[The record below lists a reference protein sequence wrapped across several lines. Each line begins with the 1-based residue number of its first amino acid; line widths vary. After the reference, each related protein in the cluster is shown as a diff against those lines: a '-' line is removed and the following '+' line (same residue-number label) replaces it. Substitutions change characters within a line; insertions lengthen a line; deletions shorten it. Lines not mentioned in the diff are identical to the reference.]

1 MSGSPELRA
10 LVVEA
15 DPGLREIF
23 ETLLE
28 GWRLR
33 FVWDPWAL
41 SGSVP
46 ADVDLLVIDEDYP
59 QGPDGRTPRWL
70 TALSERLPT
79 IVLRTPPAPLRPNP
93 STLILPKPFPV
104 SFFLAFVDVV
114 RQANAHTARSPE
126 KGS

>member
-1 MSGSPELRA
+1 MSGPPGLRA

-28 GWRLR
+28 GWRVR
-33 FVWDPWAL
+33 FVWDPWAMP
-41 SGSVP
+41 GPVP
-46 ADVDLLVIDEDYP
+46 TDLDLLVIDEDYP
-59 QGPDGRTPRWL
+59 GGPDRRTPEWL
-70 TALSERLPT
+70 KSLSERLPT
-79 IVLRTPPAPLRPNP
+79 IVLRTSPVPFSKNP

-104 SFFLAFVDVV
+104 SFFLAFVDTV
-114 RQANAHTARSPE
+114 RQAKASPARSPE

>member
-1 MSGSPELRA
+1 MSAPLELRA

-28 GWRLR
+28 GWRIR

-41 SGSVP
+41 SGPVP

-59 QGPDGRTPRWL
+59 GGPDGRTPEWL
-70 TALSERLPT
+70 KALSQRFPT
-79 IVLRTPPAPLRPNP
+79 IVFRTEAVAPRLSPA
-93 STLILPKPFPV
+93 TLALPKPFAAG
-104 SFFLAFVDVV
+104 FFLAFADLV
-114 RQANAHTARSPE
+114 RQEKANAARSRE
-126 KGS
+126 TGS

>member
-1 MSGSPELRA
+1 MSGPPGLRA

-28 GWRLR
+28 GWRVR
-33 FVWDPWAL
+33 FVWDPWAM
-41 SGSVP
+41 SGPVP

-59 QGPDGRTPRWL
+59 GGPDGRSPEWL
-70 TALSERLPT
+70 TSLSERLPT
-79 IVLRTPPAPLRPNP
+79 IVLRTPAVPFSTNP

-104 SFFLAFVDVV
+104 AFFLAFAALV
-114 RQANAHTARSPE
+114 RQAKADAAHSPE

>member
-1 MSGSPELRA
+1 MSGPAELRA

-28 GWRLR
+28 GWRLQ

-41 SGSVP
+41 SGPVP

-59 QGPDGRTPRWL
+59 GGPDGKSPGWL
-70 TALSERLPT
+70 KSLSERLPT
-79 IVLRTPPAPLRPNP
+79 IVLRTPPAPFRPNL
-93 STLILPKPFPV
+93 STLILPKPFPA
-104 SFFLAFVDVV
+104 FYFLAFAALV
-114 RQANAHTARSPE
+114 RQTKADVARSAE